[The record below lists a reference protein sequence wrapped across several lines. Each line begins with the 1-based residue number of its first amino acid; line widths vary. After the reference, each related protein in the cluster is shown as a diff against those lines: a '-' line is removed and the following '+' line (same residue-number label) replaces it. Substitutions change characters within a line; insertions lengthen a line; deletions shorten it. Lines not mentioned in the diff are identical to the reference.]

1 MNHNF
6 ESNLVLMI
14 RESEWDARFDSS
26 YFLNQRTN
34 QVFKDNGKITIKL
47 SIQEFVESCEL
58 FLGKVRCAGAES
70 VKRCVGLINGGI
82 IEI

>member
-34 QVFKDNGKITIKL
+34 HVFKDNGKITIKL

-58 FLGKVRCAGAES
+58 FLGESEARRSGVCKTVRG
-70 VKRCVGLINGGI
+70 NN
-82 IEI
+82 